1 MRALLYTGE
10 GRIGLSHGVSVRP
23 PQSGEIIVR
32 IVACGVCRSD
42 LSVVHGKIPW
52 PAPAVLGHEGA
63 GVVEEV
69 GPGVTKIKS
78 GDHVV
83 LHTLANCGH
92 CEHCDSGKPT
102 HCRETLGNRSTPFSL
117 ADGQPVT
124 NFAAVSAFAE
134 YTVVKQDQAVVID
147 KEVPLTAAC
156 LIGCGVLTGVGSV
169 LNRARVQTGETAAV
183 FGGGGGVGLNVI
195 QGLVLSGASR
205 IIAVDTVPEKRQLTE
220 LFGATDFIDAREGDV
235 SERIRALLPH
245 SKTANTGTFGSGG
258 VDWSFECT
266 GNPIALKSAVE
277 ALTWGGNA
285 VVVGVPPQN
294 ATIEL
299 PINPIAYV
307 DRGIIGSRYG
317 SSRPHHDIP
326 MYVALY
332 KQGRLKLDELITKQ
346 YPLEDF
352 EAAFADLDAG
362 KLARGVLA
370 F

>member
-10 GRIGLSHGVSVRP
+10 GRIEMNHSVTVRGP
-23 PQSGEIIVR
+23 EAGEAIVR
-32 IVACGVCRSD
+32 IVACGLCRSD

-63 GVVEEV
+63 GIIEEV
-69 GPGVTKIKS
+69 GPGVTKLKA

-83 LHTLANCGH
+83 IHTLANCGH
-92 CEHCDSGKPT
+92 CAQCDAGKPT

-117 ADGQPVT
+117 GDTPVS

-134 YTVVKQDQAVVID
+134 YTVVKQDQLVVID
-147 KEVPLTAAC
+147 HDIPLNAAC

-169 LNRARVQTGETAAV
+169 LNRAKVQAGETAAV
-183 FGGGGGVGLNVI
+183 FGVGGVGLNAI
-195 QGLVLSGASR
+195 QGLVIAGASR
-205 IIAVDTVPEKRQLTE
+205 IIAVDTLAEKRPLAE
-220 LFGATDFIDAREGDV
+220 AFGATDFIDATVADAADQ
-235 SERIRALLPH
+235 IRALLPH
-245 SKTANTGTFGSGG
+245 SKTQTTGTFGSGG
-258 VDWSFECT
+258 VDWTFECT
-266 GNPIALKSAVE
+266 GSPAALKSCVA
-277 ALTWGGNA
+277 ALDWGGTA
-285 VVVGVPPQN
+285 VIVGVPPYG

-307 DRGIIGSRYG
+307 DRAIIGSRYG

-326 MYVALY
+326 MYIEFY
-332 KQGRLKLDELITKQ
+332 RSGRLKLDELITKQ
-346 YPLEDF
+346 YPITDF
-352 EAAFADLDAG
+352 EAAFADLDKG